1 MGLHGVYVSDE
12 LYKVKNTKGLLS
24 GVKVVELGCG
34 VSAPYCGKVLAQ
46 LGAEVIKVEPPEGD
60 WSRGMGPFPDD
71 KPHAEKSGL
80 YLAMNANKR
89 GVTLDLS
96 SPMDRERLHRLVD
109 AADILVESTASG
121 DFSGYRP
128 SYDDLQESHAGLVMT
143 SISAFGDWG
152 PYADYRATDL
162 VLYHMSGQAHGLLG
176 PVEDPDS
183 EPPIRAGGHQALQV
197 AGMAAATATLMALFR
212 RRMTGEGSHVKVSE
226 FEAMVTQGISALAGC
241 AFDRPAPPRALS
253 EVREAAT
260 GGVVSAVGGVLP
272 CTDGYVAI
280 SPREEAQWV
289 RWVELMGNPEWAN
302 EDRFATR
309 EGREGNFPELWEL
322 VSQWTRRHSKHD
334 IARWGQETRIP
345 CFPVNTVMDLF
356 SDRHLADREFF
367 VELDHPVAGV
377 LKYPGVP
384 YKLAGAELPLD
395 ARPAPLLGQHNQQVF
410 GDVTP

>member
-1 MGLHGVYVSDE
+1 MDSL
-12 LYKVKNTKGLLS
+12 LNMKNSQGLLS

-60 WSRGMGPFPDD
+60 WSRRMGPFPKD
-71 KPHAEKSGL
+71 KPHAERSGL
-80 YLAMNANKR
+80 YLAMNANKF
-89 GVTLDLS
+89 GVTLDPS
-96 SPMDRERLHRLVD
+96 SSVGQERLHRLVD
-109 AADILVESTASG
+109 AADIFVESTASG

-128 SYDDLQESHAGLVMT
+128 IYSDLKKSNASLVMT
-143 SISAFGDWG
+143 SISSFGDWG
-152 PYADYRATDL
+152 PYADYKATDL

-197 AGMAAATATLMALFR
+197 AGMAAATATMMALFR

-226 FEAMVTQGISALAGC
+226 YEALVTQGISALAGC
-241 AFDRPAPPRALS
+241 AFGRPAPPRALS

-260 GGVVSAVGGVLP
+260 GGVVAAVGGVLP

-280 SPREEAQWV
+280 SPREEAQWT

-302 EDRFATR
+302 EECFANR
-309 EGREGNFPELWEL
+309 EGRESNFPELWEL
-322 VSQWTRRHSKHD
+322 VSQWTRQHSKHD

-345 CFPVNTVMDLF
+345 CFPVNTVLDLF
-356 SDRHLADREFF
+356 NDRHLADREFF
-367 VELDHPVAGV
+367 VESDHPVAGV

-384 YKLAGAELPLD
+384 YKLANTELPLN
-395 ARPAPLLGQHNQQVF
+395 ARPAPLLGQHNDLVF
-410 GDVTP
+410 GATR